1 MKKKRQQGFLFLDN
15 LMAILLISLALVAMA
30 GMFTV
35 NSKGIRQ
42 SDDQSIAYTL
52 GQERLEQLKTKL
64 QSSPDQTITAIDND
78 TAVMWKL
85 LVPEATSQ
93 YTDCELLLN
102 NITAKAVAAA
112 YTGRGEITLER
123 LKAIL
128 HDANTR
134 KDISNASTN
143 NLTQTKTFYRI
154 TEMKINTYNPRLIQV
169 KVTIRWQN
177 MNAQFQQIEVINYY
191 ERAL

>member
-42 SDDQSIAYTL
+42 SDDQSIAYML

-128 HDANTR
+128 HDTNTR

-177 MNAQFQQIEVINYY
+177 MNAQSQQIEVINYY